1 MKPKLRQLFDTE
13 LEAVLAQLPA
23 AIHEIL
29 EEVPLY
35 VEDFPSLGLMKQLHI
50 ERRDELCGLYT
61 GVALTERTSED
72 SGMLSDAVQIFR
84 EGIIA
89 KTIDVAGEMNLE
101 ELRNQIRIT
110 ILHELGHHHGLDEDD
125 LHELGYG

>member
-1 MKPKLRQLFDTE
+1 MKPEQRQRFDTE
-13 LEAVLAQLPA
+13 LEAVLAQFPDA
-23 AIHEIL
+23 VHEIL
-29 EEVPLY
+29 KEVPLY
-35 VEDFPSLGLMKQLHI
+35 VEDFPSLGLMKQLQI

-61 GVALTERTSED
+61 GVALTERTGED
-72 SGMLSDAVQIFR
+72 SGRLADAVQIFR
-84 EGIIA
+84 EGVIA
-89 KTIDVAGEMNLE
+89 KTIDVAGKFDLE